1 MKKTYNRPIVKTVQ
15 VNCSQLISAS
25 LLLGGSNSGDAMAN
39 SNGSRD
45 EWSDWDEDDE

>member
-25 LLLGGSNSGDAMAN
+25 LLLGGSNDDAMAN

-45 EWSDWDEDDE
+45 EWSDWDEE

>member
-25 LLLGGSNSGDAMAN
+25 LTQGDPTGGNSTAN
-39 SNGSRD
+39 SNRRRD
-45 EWSDWDEDDE
+45 VWSSGWD